1 MLLGLPHHSDAIKRL
16 LGAKWNFT
24 GNLSTLNSKCQ
35 FNADTTYTDM
45 LLGGLQ
51 KNTKFYLELMHIYK
65 IN

>member
-1 MLLGLPHHSDAIKRL
+1 MLLGLLHHSDAIKKL

-45 LLGGLQ
+45 LWGGL
-51 KNTKFYLELMHIYK
+51 
-65 IN
+65 